1 MTALP
6 NISEVQKTGALLAA
20 VILHNLIYPI
30 SQNGFLGAV
39 VFYVFYGGM
48 FIAATWT
55 LTASH
60 VMRRAALVTGAAVFA
75 AGVAH
80 AATGAAVTALAVFI
94 SSIAYHGV
102 IIVVL
107 GWYTLAARNVFTEVI
122 LAATTLYLIIGSGFA
137 AVFALIEW
145 LVPGSFVGA
154 AGPVSNW
161 QELLYFSYVT
171 LTSLGF
177 GDILPV
183 SYYAQAFTAFEA
195 IAGVLYTVIL
205 LSRLVGMHTAKRVS

>member
-6 NISEVQKTGALLAA
+6 GLSEVQKTGALLAA
-20 VILHNLIYPI
+20 VILHNLTYPI
-30 SQNGFLGAV
+30 SQSGFLGAV
-39 VFYVFYGGM
+39 VFYGFYGGM
-48 FIAATWT
+48 FVAATWA

-60 VMRRAALVTGAAVFA
+60 VMRQAAMVTGAAVFA
-75 AGVAH
+75 AGIAH
-80 AATGAAVTALAVFI
+80 TATGAAATALAVYV

-102 IIVVL
+102 MIAVL
-107 GWYTLAARNVFTEVI
+107 GWYTLAARTVFTEVI

-137 AVFALIEW
+137 AIFALIEW
-145 LVPGSFVGA
+145 LEPGSFIGA
-154 AGPVSNW
+154 AGPVSSW